1 MFFNLSFRVPDRRS
15 GIVVS
20 RYVMS
25 LMLAMVVIGI
35 SATAR
40 AEVWDY
46 DRIVTLE
53 AGPDVPFQLKELFLT
68 VQPGTVIELP
78 EGTYE
83 FDDELILNQSHI
95 TIRGKGM
102 DRTVLSFKNQPA
114 GAEGILVQGDA
125 FAALDFAIEDTKG
138 DGLKIENAR
147 GVMVKGV
154 RVEWTNGPDETNGA
168 YGFYPINC
176 EQVLIEDSVV
186 IGASDAGI
194 YVGQSK
200 EIIVR
205 RNRAEYNVAGIE
217 IENSINA
224 DVYENLATNNTGGIL
239 VFDMPNL
246 PQAGHHTRVFNNR
259 AVSNNTRNFAP
270 EGNIVGKVPT
280 GTGVMVL
287 STDWVHVFDNE
298 ITDNNTVNFTSVS
311 FKSISILDDTPL
323 PDTYDP
329 YPEHIYVYDNL
340 MDKNYR
346 WYVDSSDFSIL
357 VNLLFLLAREPM
369 TDSIV
374 DGFTRNG
381 LADADWCFQ
390 NNRHRNGS
398 LATFGNMH
406 LDKKHWLLGL
416 LGIPGL
422 PADVGYPPETNC
434 TQPDFGPVALDFSV
448 YETVPDPEE
457 EYTEEE
463 IAEICA
469 GGDQATV
476 NWSAYIVN
484 CPTLSGYRLF
494 TDASDPRGE
503 LNTTRALP
511 YDLTTPLF
519 SDYAKKDR
527 SVFVPEGSQII
538 YNADSHFDFPIGS
551 IIVKTFTLPL
561 ANGNDK
567 VVETR
572 LFIHRESGWFGVTYI
587 WADDMSEAY
596 LAYGGGE
603 YNADIIDPDG
613 NVLAVNYRIP
623 NMNQCTNCH
632 GARASKDD
640 SFANRPIGPKARMLN
655 KNYDYGTRFANQ
667 LDYWAS
673 VGLLSGAPD
682 ATEAPRLPVWDDE
695 SDGTEEQRARTYLEI
710 NCAHCHSA
718 EGRAHSTGLHLLADT
733 PLDAAFGL
741 CKPPVAAGTGSG
753 GLKWD
758 IVPGNADESI
768 VVYRMESNDP
778 AVRMPELGRSIT
790 HSQGNQLV
798 KDWINHLPGTCDTE
812 E

>member
-1 MFFNLSFRVPDRRS
+1 MWPRPACTDTGS
-15 GIVVS
+15 VVS
-20 RYVMS
+20 RS
-25 LMLAMVVIGI
+25 LFVCLSLFFAFCSSLVY
-35 SATAR
+35 AA
-40 AEVWDY
+40 AWDY
-46 DRIVTLE
+46 DNVITLE
-53 AGPDVPFQLKELFLT
+53 PGPDVPFQVKELFLT

-78 EGTYE
+78 EGFYE
-83 FDDELILNQSHI
+83 FDDELILNKSHI

-102 DRTVLSFKNQPA
+102 DKTILSFKNQPA

-125 FAALDFAIEDTKG
+125 FAAMDFAIEDTKG

-147 GVMVKGV
+147 GVMIRGV

-224 DVYENLATNNTGGIL
+224 DVYENLATRNTGGIL

-246 PQAGHHTRVFNNR
+246 PQAGHHTRVFRNR
-259 AVSNNTRNFAP
+259 SVSNNTRNFAP
-270 EGNIVGKVPT
+270 AGNIVGKVPT

-311 FKSISILDDTPL
+311 FKSISLLDDTPL
-323 PDTYDP
+323 PDSYDP

-340 MDKNYR
+340 MDKNFR

-357 VNLLFLLAREPM
+357 VNLLFLLAGKPM
-369 TDSIV
+369 TDIIT
-374 DGFTRNG
+374 DGFTASG
-381 LADADWCFQ
+381 IGAADWCFQ
-390 NNRHRNGS
+390 ENRHRDGS

-422 PADVGYPPETNC
+422 PARVGYPAETNC
-434 TQPDFGPVALDFSV
+434 TQPDFGPVELDFSV
-448 YETVPDPEE
+448 FDDIPEPDE
-457 EYTEEE
+457 EYTDEE
-463 IAEICA
+463 IAAICA
-469 GGDQATV
+469 GGDPATV
-476 NWSAYIVN
+476 NWAAYVVN

-494 TDASDPRGE
+494 REHDPRGE
-503 LNTTRALP
+503 PNTARAAP

-527 SVFVPEGSQII
+527 VIFIPEGTSVT
-538 YNADSHFDFPIGS
+538 YNPDTRFEFPVGS
-551 IIVKTFTLPL
+551 IIAKTFSLPL
-561 ANGNDK
+561 ASGVDK
-567 VVETR
+567 VLETR
-572 LFIHRESGWFGVTYI
+572 LFIHRDSGWFGVTYI
-587 WADDMSEAY
+587 WEDDMSEAY
-596 LAYGGGE
+596 LAFGGGE
-603 YNADIIDPDG
+603 YNGDVIDPEG
-613 NVLAVNYRIP
+613 NIVTVNYRIP

-632 GARASKDD
+632 GVRASKED
-640 SFANRPIGPKARMLN
+640 SFANRPIGPKARFLN
-655 KNYDYGTRFANQ
+655 KPYDYGSVYANQ
-667 LDYWAS
+667 LDHWS
-673 VGLLSGAPD
+673 NLGLLSGAPD
-682 ATEAPRLPVWDDE
+682 PASAPRLPVWDDPT
-695 SDGTEEQRARTYLEI
+695 DGTLQARARTYLEI

-718 EGRAHSTGLHLLADT
+718 EGRAQSTGLHLLASA
-733 PLDAAFGL
+733 PLDATAGL

-758 IVPGNADESI
+758 IFPGDADESI

-778 AVRMPELGRSIT
+778 AVRMPELGRSVV
-790 HSQGNQLV
+790 HSQGNRLV
-798 KDWINHLPGTCDTE
+798 KDWINSLGGACETPQ
-812 E
+812 

>member
-1 MFFNLSFRVPDRRS
+1 
-15 GIVVS
+15 
-20 RYVMS
+20 MS
-25 LMLAMVVIGI
+25 LSAYGERFSCVTSRLFTLLLLTLVLAW
-35 SATAR
+35 SHTAR
-40 AEVWDY
+40 AAAWDY
-46 DRIVTLE
+46 ENVISLE

-78 EGTYE
+78 EGFYE

-95 TIRGKGM
+95 TLRGQGM
-102 DRTVLSFKNQPA
+102 DKTVLSFKNQPA

-125 FAALDFAIEDTKG
+125 FAALDFAIEDTQG

-154 RVEWTNGPDETNGA
+154 RVEWTNGPNESNGA

-259 AVSNNTRNFAP
+259 SVSNNTKNFAP
-270 EGNIVGKVPT
+270 AGNIVGKVPT

-298 ITDNNTVNFTSVS
+298 IADNNTVNFTSVS

-323 PDTYDP
+323 PETYDP
-329 YPEHIYVYDNL
+329 YPEHIYVHDNV

-346 WYVDSSDFSIL
+346 WFMDSSDFSIL
-357 VNLLFLLAREPM
+357 VNLLFLLAGEPM
-369 TDSIV
+369 TDNIV

-381 LADADWCFQ
+381 IADADWCFQ
-390 NNRHRNGS
+390 ENRHRDGS

-422 PADVGYPPETNC
+422 PADIGYPAETNC
-434 TQPDFGPVALDFSV
+434 TQPEFGPVELDFSV
-448 YETVPDPEE
+448 FDDVPDPDD
-457 EYTEEE
+457 EYTDEE
-463 IAEICA
+463 IAAICA
-469 GGDQATV
+469 AGDTATV
-476 NWSAYIVN
+476 NWDAFIVN
-484 CPTLSGYRLF
+484 CPKLSDYRLF
-494 TDASDPRGE
+494 VGNDPRGTP
-503 LNTTRALP
+503 NTNRAAP

-527 SVFVPEGSQII
+527 VIFIPEGTAVQ
-538 YNADSHFDFPIGS
+538 YNADTHLEFPIGS
-551 IIVKTFTLPL
+551 IIAKTFTLPL
-561 ANGNDK
+561 ASGVDK

-587 WADDMSEAY
+587 WQDDMSEA
-596 LAYGGGE
+596 LLSFGGGE
-603 YNADIIDPDG
+603 YNGDIIDPDG
-613 NVLAVNYRIP
+613 NIVTVNYRIP

-632 GARASKDD
+632 GARPSKDD
-640 SFANRPIGPKARMLN
+640 SFANRPIGPKARLLN
-655 KNYDYGTRFANQ
+655 KHFDYGSTYANQ
-667 LDYWAS
+667 LDYWS
-673 VGLLSGAPD
+673 NQGLMVGAPSAGD
-682 ATEAPRLPVWDDE
+682 APRLPVWDDAT
-695 SDGTEEQRARTYLEI
+695 DGSMQERARAYLEI
-710 NCAHCHSA
+710 NCAHCHSP
-718 EGRAHSTGLHLLADT
+718 EGRAQSTGLHLLAEA
-733 PLDAAFGL
+733 PLDATAGL

-758 IVPGNADESI
+758 IFPGDADESI
-768 VVYRMESNDP
+768 VVYRMESNNP
-778 AVRMPELGRSIT
+778 AIRMPELGRSIVHT
-790 HSQGNQLV
+790 QGNQLV
-798 KDWINHLPGTCDTE
+798 KDWINSLAGGCETP
-812 E
+812 

>member
-1 MFFNLSFRVPDRRS
+1 MLSMSSAKGRSSLGWFR
-15 GIVVS
+15 
-20 RYVMS
+20 S
-25 LMLAMVVIGI
+25 LQTFL
-35 SATAR
+35 SALLLSLVTMIAH

-46 DRIVTLE
+46 DRVVTLE
-53 AGPDVPFQLKELFLT
+53 AGPNVPFQLKELFLT

-78 EGTYE
+78 EGFYE
-83 FDDELILNQSHI
+83 FDDELILNKSHI

-102 DRTVLSFKNQPA
+102 DKTVLSFKNQPA

-125 FAALDFAIEDTKG
+125 FAAIDFAIEDTKG

-147 GVMVKGV
+147 GVVVKGM

-186 IGASDAGI
+186 IGASDAGV

-246 PQAGHHTRVFNNR
+246 PQAGHHTRVYRNR

-270 EGNIVGKVPT
+270 AGNIVGKVPT

-323 PDTYDP
+323 PETYDP
-329 YPEHIYVYDNL
+329 YPEHIYLYDNV

-346 WYVDSSDFSIL
+346 WYLDGSDFSIL
-357 VNLLFLLAREPM
+357 TNLLFLLAREPM
-369 TDSIV
+369 TDTIV

-381 LADADWCFQ
+381 IAEADWCFQ
-390 NNRHRNGS
+390 NNRHLDGS

-422 PADVGYPPETNC
+422 PAEVGYPEETNC
-434 TQPDFGPVALDFSV
+434 TQPDFGPVELDFAV
-448 YETVPDPEE
+448 FETIPDPDD

-463 IAEICA
+463 IAAICA
-469 GGDQATV
+469 GGDSATV
-476 NWSAYIVN
+476 NWDAYVVN
-484 CPTLSGYRLF
+484 CPTLSSYRLF
-494 TDASDPRGE
+494 KNNDPLGE
-503 LNTTRALP
+503 LNSARAAP

-527 SVFVPEGSQII
+527 AVFVPEGTAIA
-538 YNADSHFDFPIGS
+538 YNADTHLDFPVGS

-561 ANGNDK
+561 ANGQDK
-567 VVETR
+567 VLETR

-587 WADDMSEAY
+587 WADDMSDAV
-596 LAYGGGE
+596 LSFGGGE
-603 YNADIIDPDG
+603 YNGDIIDPDG
-613 NVLAVNYRIP
+613 NIVTVNYRIP
-623 NMNQCTNCH
+623 
-632 GARASKDD
+632 
-640 SFANRPIGPKARMLN
+640 
-655 KNYDYGTRFANQ
+655 
-667 LDYWAS
+667 
-673 VGLLSGAPD
+673 
-682 ATEAPRLPVWDDE
+682 
-695 SDGTEEQRARTYLEI
+695 
-710 NCAHCHSA
+710 
-718 EGRAHSTGLHLLADT
+718 
-733 PLDAAFGL
+733 
-741 CKPPVAAGTGSG
+741 
-753 GLKWD
+753 
-758 IVPGNADESI
+758 
-768 VVYRMESNDP
+768 
-778 AVRMPELGRSIT
+778 
-790 HSQGNQLV
+790 
-798 KDWINHLPGTCDTE
+798 
-812 E
+812 